1 MHPPGAL
8 PTQSERAFT
17 LAEVMMAT
25 MVTLVVLVGLIAAV
39 TMGSEMLDVSRKQ
52 TVAMQILRNEVEHVH
67 LKDWAAVSALP
78 ANASITINGNGS
90 GLSSGS
96 ATDKQAFAL
105 TNYTAG
111 VGDDNLGL
119 MNAAKDFTCTL
130 VVTPVPSRANL
141 LRLDYTV
148 LWTGGNRRKTYTRTS
163 STYYGK
169 NGLNL
174 YYQR

>member
-1 MHPPGAL
+1 
-8 PTQSERAFT
+8 
-17 LAEVMMAT
+17 MAT
-25 MVTLVVLVGLIAAV
+25 MVTLMVLVGLIAAV

-67 LKDWAAVSALP
+67 LKNWATVSSLP
-78 ANASITINGNGS
+78 ASASVTINSAGN
-90 GLSSGS
+90 GLSSG
-96 ATDKQAFAL
+96 APADRQAFAL

-111 VGDDNLGL
+111 IGDDNLAL
-119 MNAAKDFTCTL
+119 MNVAKDFTCTL
-130 VVTPVPSRANL
+130 AVSPVPSRANL

-148 LWTGGNRRKTYTRTS
+148 AWTGGNRRKTYTRTS